1 MTEQNQKFFGL
12 GHGLAVAFQ
21 SNIPL
26 GEPAGRFL
34 RAFPRPAGVNQKKR
48 QIFHPAEKETK
59 GSISKVV
66 FKIATNGKE
75 GRDGVPA
82 RQLVFRAKQWTVA
95 ARFGEASPFGFDKTN
110 PTKPETY
117 TGVGYLLLAFP
128 GITGVFTPLYLKVR
142 TREME
147 TIYLMVKA
155 YENADGINV
164 VMTETPPSNIPRY
177 LRYDD

>member
-1 MTEQNQKFFGL
+1 MTEQKQKFFSL
-12 GHGLAVAFQ
+12 GYGLAVALQ
-21 SNIPL
+21 SNIPM

-34 RAFPRPAGVNQKKR
+34 RAFPPPAGFNQGKG

-59 GSISKVV
+59 GPVSKVV
-66 FKIATNGKE
+66 FKIATNGEE

-95 ARFGEASPFGFDKTN
+95 GRFGETSPFGFDKTN

-117 TGVGYLLLAFP
+117 KGVDHLLLAFP

-164 VMTETPPSNIPRY
+164 VMTET
-177 LRYDD
+177 